1 MLFLD
6 KWTFRD
12 TMASLTH
19 PERKTEDEIPS
30 LLAREKESQRLAYAL
45 AYKEMQDELDATHC
59 DFIDFPTQLQP

>member
-19 PERKTEDEIPS
+19 PERRTEDEIIIA
-30 LLAREKESQRLAYAL
+30 LAREKEHDEEAQRRAYAK
-45 AYKEMQDELDATHC
+45 AYKEMQDELDTMRYNY
-59 DFIDFPTQLQP
+59 

>member
-19 PERKTEDEIPS
+19 PERRTEDEIPS

-45 AYKEMQDELDATHC
+45 AYKEMQDELDPTHC

>member
-19 PERKTEDEIPS
+19 PERRTEDEIPS
-30 LLAREKESQRLAYAL
+30 LAREKESQRLAYAL
-45 AYKEMQDELDATHC
+45 AYKEMQDEHDATYC
-59 DFIDFPTQLQP
+59 YFIDFPTQLPP

>member
-19 PERKTEDEIPS
+19 PERRTEDEIPS

-45 AYKEMQDELDATHC
+45 AYKEMQDELDASYC
-59 DFIDFPTQLQP
+59 DFIDFPTQLPP

>member
-19 PERKTEDEIPS
+19 PERRIEDEIII
-30 LLAREKESQRLAYAL
+30 AREKEHDEEAQRRAYAK
-45 AYKEMQDELDATHC
+45 AYKEMQDELDTMRYNY
-59 DFIDFPTQLQP
+59 